1 MRPAGRRS
9 SSYNGMKKQQMHR
22 LSVFIAKAQRSCW
35 RGHAHVCAAC
45 RRYEVLIA
53 GRASAHACEAEG
65 GGGRAHGMADEPPT
79 PSEKSPF
86 GTVLK
91 SRLHGTHRPPG
102 MLVSP
107 GLHLAQAAAP
117 TLEEDPAAQLV
128 QGAPPPGELV
138 PTLHVSQPDTVHT
151 VGCWPGGQVALA
163 VPVQPVAR
171 AAA

>member
-1 MRPAGRRS
+1 MRS
-9 SSYNGMKKQQMHR
+9 T
-22 LSVFIAKAQRSCW
+22 
-35 RGHAHVCAAC
+35 
-45 RRYEVLIA
+45 
-53 GRASAHACEAEG
+53 ASAQACEAEG
-65 GGGRAHGMADEPPT
+65 SGGRAHGMVDEPPT
-79 PSEKSPF
+79 PSKKSPF
-86 GTVLK
+86 GTVLN

-117 TLEEDPAAQLV
+117 TLEEDPAAQLA

-138 PTLHVSQPDTVHT
+138 PMLHVSQPDTVHT

-163 VPVQPVAR
+163 VPVQPVAH